1 MVAFRAD
8 HIGSL
13 RRPQKLLEARD
24 QLDAGKLTKEQLR
37 PVEIEAI
44 KDIVK
49 LQRELGIK
57 SVTDGEYTRCAFYAM
72 QAEVIV

>member
-1 MVAFRAD
+1 MCAAFRAD

-37 PVEIEAI
+37 PIELESI
-44 KDIVK
+44 EGIVK
-49 LQRELGIK
+49 LQRDLGIK
-57 SVTDGEYTRCAFYAM
+57 SITDGEYTRCVFYAT
-72 QAEVIV
+72 